1 MNGYAV
7 LLVYIAIV
15 VVSIIIGIFISH
27 KVVKKYTKLHFT
39 WIIIIGIFVGLF
51 GFDGLSGFDGLDLL
65 L

>member
-27 KVVKKYTKLHFT
+27 KVVKKYTNLHFI
-39 WIIIIGIFVGLF
+39 WVIIIGIFVGLF
-51 GFDGLSGFDGLDLL
+51 ALFPAVLVLLGFL
-65 L
+65 

>member
-7 LLVYIAIV
+7 LLVYVAIV

-39 WIIIIGIFVGLF
+39 WIIIIGIFVGLSALF
-51 GFDGLSGFDGLDLL
+51 PAVLVLLGFL
-65 L
+65 

>member
-15 VVSIIIGIFISH
+15 ILSIIIGILISH
-27 KVVKKYTKLHFT
+27 KVVKKFTKLHFT

-51 GFDGLSGFDGLDLL
+51 ALFPAVLILLGFL
-65 L
+65 

>member
-27 KVVKKYTKLHFT
+27 KFAKKYTNLHFI
-39 WIIIIGIFVGLF
+39 WVIIIGIFVGLF
-51 GFDGLSGFDGLDLL
+51 ALFPAVLVLLGFL
-65 L
+65 